1 MFKHVPWGTVLEEI
15 MRLSLLSGVAF
26 AAIVAFASQ
35 AQADITIGLIAPLTG
50 SVAAYG
56 VQVKNG
62 AETAVEEINKNGGI
76 LGEKVILKL
85 ADDAADPKQGV
96 SAANT
101 LIGDGIKFVVG
112 PVTSGSAMAVS
123 DALAEAGVVM
133 VTPTATAPGL
143 TNRGLENVFRTCG
156 RDDQQAVVAAEY
168 VVKSLAGKKVGVLH
182 DKGPYG
188 QGLADSF
195 KAGLNSGGQKEV
207 LYESLTP
214 GEKDLSALVSKIKNA
229 GVEVLYFGGY
239 HPEAGLL
246 SRQLADQGVK
256 LLMIGGEGLSN
267 TEYWAISGN
276 TGEGTLFTNAV
287 DSTQNEAATA
297 AVAALKAKDI
307 APEVFT
313 LNAYAAVQ
321 VLKDGIEKAG
331 KSDDPAAV
339 AKVLHDGL
347 EAKTIIGNLT
357 YDKNGD
363 LTSPTFVIYKWNDGK
378 IVPN

>member
-1 MFKHVPWGTVLEEI
+1 

-26 AAIVAFASQ
+26 AASLAFASQ

-56 VQVKNG
+56 IQVKNG
-62 AETAVEEINKNGGI
+62 AETAVENINKNGGI
-76 LGEKVILKL
+76 LGEKVVLKL
-85 ADDAADPKQGV
+85 VDDAADPKQGV
-96 SAANT
+96 SGANQ

-123 DALAEAGVVM
+123 DALADAGVVM
-133 VTPTATAPGL
+133 VTPTATAPNL

-168 VVKSLAGKKVGVLH
+168 VVKNLAGKKVGVLH

-195 KAGLNSGGQKEV
+195 KGSLNKAGVEEV
-207 LYESLTP
+207 LYETLTP
-214 GEKDLSALVSKIKNA
+214 GEKDLSALVSKIKNS

-256 LLMIGGEGLSN
+256 LLLIGGEGLSN
-267 TEYWAISGN
+267 TEYWAIAGDSGA
-276 TGEGTLFTNAV
+276 GTLFTNAV
-287 DSTQNEAATA
+287 DATQNPAATE
-297 AVAALKAKDI
+297 AVDALKAKNI
-307 APEVFT
+307 TPEVFT
-313 LNAYAAVQ
+313 LNGYAAVQ
-321 VLKDGIEKAG
+321 VLKDGIEKVGNA
-331 KSDDPAAV
+331 DDPAAV

-363 LTSPTFVIYKWNDGK
+363 LTSPTFVVYKWEDGK
-378 IVPN
+378 IVGN

>member
-1 MFKHVPWGTVLEEI
+1 LEEE

-26 AAIVAFASQ
+26 AATLAFASQ
-35 AQADITIGLIAPLTG
+35 AQADITIGLIAPVTG

-56 VQVKNG
+56 IQVKNG
-62 AETAVEEINKNGGI
+62 AETAVENINKNGGI
-76 LGEKVILKL
+76 LGEKVVLKL
-85 ADDAADPKQGV
+85 VDDAADPKQGV
-96 SAANT
+96 SGANQ
-101 LIGDGIKFVVG
+101 LIGDGVKFVVG

-133 VTPTATAPGL
+133 VTPTATSPNL

-168 VVKSLAGKKVGVLH
+168 VAKNLADKKVGVLH
-182 DKGPYG
+182 DKAPYG

-195 KAGLNSGGQKEV
+195 KDSLNKAGVKEV

-214 GEKDLSALVSKIKNA
+214 GEKDLSALVSKIKNS

-246 SRQLADQGVK
+246 SRQLSDQGVK
-256 LLMIGGEGLSN
+256 LLLIGGEGLSN
-267 TEYWAISGN
+267 TEYWAIAGE
-276 TGEGTLFTNAV
+276 TGAGTLFTNAV
-287 DSTQNEAATA
+287 DVTQNPAAAEA
-297 AVAALKAKDI
+297 VDALKAKNI

-313 LNAYAAVQ
+313 LNGYAAVQ
-321 VLKDGIEKAG
+321 VLKAGIEKVG
-331 KSDDPAAV
+331 KADDAAAV
-339 AKVLHDGL
+339 AKALHDGL
-347 EAKTIIGNLT
+347 EAKTIIGDLS

-363 LTSPTFVIYKWNDGK
+363 LTSPTFVVYKWEDGK
-378 IVPN
+378 IVAN

>member
-1 MFKHVPWGTVLEEI
+1 

-26 AAIVAFASQ
+26 AATLAFASQ
-35 AQADITIGLIAPLTG
+35 AQADITIGVIAPLTG

-56 VQVKNG
+56 IQVKNG
-62 AETAVEEINKNGGI
+62 AETAVEDINKNGGI
-76 LGEKVILKL
+76 LGEKVVLKL
-85 ADDAADPKQGV
+85 VDDAADPKQGV
-96 SAANT
+96 SAANQ
-101 LIGDGIKFVVG
+101 LIGDDIKFVVG

-133 VTPTATAPGL
+133 VTPTATAPEL

-168 VVKSLAGKKVGVLH
+168 VAKNMGDKKIGVVH

-188 QGLADSF
+188 KGLADSF
-195 KAGLNSGGQKEV
+195 KDSLNKSDVKEA

-214 GEKDLSALVSKIKNA
+214 GEKDLSALVSKIKNN
-229 GVEVLYFGGY
+229 GIEVLYFGGY

-246 SRQLADQGVK
+246 SRQLSDQGVK

-267 TEYWAISGN
+267 TEYWAIAGE

-287 DSTQNEAATA
+287 DSTQNPA
-297 AVAALKAKDI
+297 AVEAVESLKAKGI

-313 LNAYAAVQ
+313 LNGYAAVQ
-321 VLKDGIEKAG
+321 VLKDGIEKVG
-331 KSDDPAAV
+331 KADDPAAV

-347 EAKTIIGNLT
+347 EAKTIIGNLS

-363 LTSPTFVIYKWNDGK
+363 LTSPTFVVYKWEDGK
-378 IVPN
+378 IVGN

>member
-1 MFKHVPWGTVLEEI
+1 
-15 MRLSLLSGVAF
+15 MRLSLLSGVAL
-26 AAIVAFASQ
+26 AAVMAFASQ
-35 AQADITIGLIAPLTG
+35 AQAEITIGLIAPLTG

-56 VQVKNG
+56 IQVKNG
-62 AETAVEEINKNGGI
+62 AETAVEIINKNGGI
-76 LGEKVILKL
+76 LGEQVVLKL
-85 ADDAADPKQGV
+85 VDDAADPKQGV
-96 SAANT
+96 SAANQ

-133 VTPTATAPGL
+133 VTPTATSPGL

-156 RDDQQAVVAAEY
+156 RDDQQAVVAADY
-168 VVKSLAGKKVGVLH
+168 VVKTLADKKVGILH

-195 KAGLNSGGQKEV
+195 KEGLNKANIKEV
-207 LYESLTP
+207 LYETLTA
-214 GEKDLSALVSKIKNA
+214 GEKDLSALVSKIKNS

-256 LLMIGGEGLSN
+256 LLIIGGEGLSN

-276 TGEGTLFTNAV
+276 SGEGTLFTNAV
-287 DSTQNEAATA
+287 DSTQGSAAA
-297 AVAALKAKDI
+297 DAVAALKAKDI

-331 KSDDPAAV
+331 TADDPAAV

-363 LTSPTFVIYKWNDGK
+363 LTSPTFVMYKWSDGK
-378 IVPN
+378 IVAN

>member
-1 MFKHVPWGTVLEEI
+1 
-15 MRLSLLSGVAF
+15 MRLSLLSGVAV
-26 AAIVAFASQ
+26 AAVIAFASQ
-35 AQADITIGLIAPLTG
+35 AQADITIGLIAPVTG

-56 VQVKNG
+56 IQVKNG
-62 AETAVEEINKNGGI
+62 AETAVEVINKNGGI
-76 LGEKVILKL
+76 LGEKVVLKL
-85 ADDAADPKQGV
+85 VDDAADPKQGV
-96 SAANT
+96 SAANQ

-133 VTPTATAPGL
+133 VTPTATAPTL

-156 RDDQQAVVAAEY
+156 RDDQQAVVAADY
-168 VVKSLAGKKVGVLH
+168 VVKNLKDKKVGVLH
-182 DKGPYG
+182 DKAPYG

-195 KAGLNSGGQKEV
+195 KASLNSAGQKEV

-256 LLMIGGEGLSN
+256 LLLIGGEGLSN
-267 TEYWAISGN
+267 TEYWAIAKD

-287 DSTQNEAATA
+287 DVTSNPAAA
-297 AVAALKAKDI
+297 EAVAALKAKDI
-307 APEVFT
+307 TPEVFT
-313 LNAYAAVQ
+313 LNGYAAVQ

-331 KSDDPAAV
+331 KADDPTAV
-339 AKVLHDGL
+339 AKLLHDGL
-347 EAKTIIGNLT
+347 VAKTIIGDLT

-363 LTSPTFVIYKWNDGK
+363 LTSPTFVVYKWNDGK
-378 IVPN
+378 IVAN